1 MRSHLATQRLSA
13 YLDDELPHR
22 EQRLVEA
29 HVAQCTVCRGRLH
42 GLRLVVSELQRVPAV
57 EAPPTLARRIETEA
71 ALRWGPGS
79 PRGARLFGRRGLVL
93 LQDMIQLTAVTA
105 ASVAM
110 IGALLAYVSALDA
123 RQGAAGEAVT
133 DQTLASSDRA
143 VVAGRSFVFR
153 DRVWWQESLVTRLG
167 KSRPPAPTIAMQ
179 DALARAP
186 WVASLLRRG
195 PVVFELD
202 GSVQVVELATSVPRP
217 LP

>member
-1 MRSHLATQRLSA
+1 MRSHLATNRLSA

-71 ALRWGPGS
+71 AMRWGPRS
-79 PRGARLFGRRGLVL
+79 PRGPRLLGRRGTGL
-93 LQDMIQLTAVTA
+93 LQDMIQLSAVTA
-105 ASVAM
+105 ASMAM
-110 IGALLAYVSALDA
+110 IGALLTYAASLDA
-123 RQGAAGEAVT
+123 RQGLSAEA
-133 DQTLASSDRA
+133 LADEVPASPDRA

-167 KSRPPAPTIAMQ
+167 PSRQLAPTIAMQ

-186 WVASLLRRG
+186 WIASLLRRG

-217 LP
+217 RR

>member
-13 YLDDELPHR
+13 YLDDELPQR

-79 PRGARLFGRRGLVL
+79 PRGPRLFGRRGLVL

-110 IGALLAYVSALDA
+110 IGALLAYVSALGT
-123 RQGAAGEAVT
+123 RQGAAEAVT
-133 DQTLASSDRA
+133 DQMLTSSDRA

-195 PVVFELD
+195 PVVLELD

-217 LP
+217 RP